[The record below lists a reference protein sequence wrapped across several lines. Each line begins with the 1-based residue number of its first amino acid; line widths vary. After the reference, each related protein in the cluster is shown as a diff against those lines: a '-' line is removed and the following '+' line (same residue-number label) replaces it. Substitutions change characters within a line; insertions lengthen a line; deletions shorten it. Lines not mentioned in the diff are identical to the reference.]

1 MYNES
6 MTAPRAS
13 TRGLRS
19 ELDAEFDQLLDSS
32 FWKRDALSFWLRVRG
47 EQQEQL
53 FAAARAAREKVFGRR
68 VVVRGLIEEGR
79 LPLDRGKRRD
89 KDAQMRWAIV
99 LPIKNRDVYKS
110 TFKEVSGESQQN
122 RGRIYFSQKPRCHQ
136 LYSEARDERS
146 RAKFSDAA
154 GLI

>member
-68 VVVRGLIEEGR
+68 VVVRGLIEVTNLCRVNCEFC
-79 LPLDRGKRRD
+79 PMRRD
-89 KDAQMRWAIV
+89 NTKQNTIFQLTPDQILNAVTDINATGINIV
-99 LPIKNRDVYKS
+99 FLQAG
-110 TFKEVSGESQQN
+110 EV
-122 RGRIYFSQKPRCHQ
+122 PRTTQ
-136 LYSEARDERS
+136 
-146 RAKFSDAA
+146 
-154 GLI
+154 